1 MSTETRNILKTGRFD
16 CPVYAD
22 KAAAQA
28 AGCRSLTTPI
38 ILPGQVWILES
49 IAADMQ
55 RLPAGTAWGVV
66 LSTVHM
72 HGNTY
77 MAAQVWRA
85 GMIEPGTRYIAS
97 NAPGWWRRSITGKDG
112 DE

>member
-1 MSTETRNILKTGRFD
+1 MSTQTRLSYKAGNIR

-22 KAAAQA
+22 KEAAQA

-66 LSTVHM
+66 LSKVEM
-72 HGNTY
+72 HGNSY
-77 MAAQVWRA
+77 LSAEVWRA
-85 GMIEPGTRYIAS
+85 GMIEPGTRYIGS
-97 NAPGWWRRSITGKDG
+97 DAPGWWRQSITGKDG
-112 DE
+112 EE